1 MKDSAVREI
10 LFSYQK
16 KRDKAEYEFEERKKR
31 IYNKFPEIEKIDDEI
46 TNVGLKMMR
55 LVLST
60 SPDKENLLAKCREDI
75 NSLKEEKQNL
85 LFFRAGEKPI
95 KSTKVLTDRSD
106 GIKPGIGIERKNIP
120 IFQVN
125 RIYSASTASICP
137 IALILFNKEGCE

>member
-75 NSLKEEKQNL
+75 NSLKEEKQNFL
-85 LFFRAGEKPI
+85 K
-95 KSTKVLTDRSD
+95 
-106 GIKPGIGIERKNIP
+106 
-120 IFQVN
+120 
-125 RIYSASTASICP
+125 RIQ
-137 IALILFNKEGCE
+137 